1 MERICAAD
9 NNGKAVGRIAG
20 ALRPDKTSAE
30 VGNKNL
36 LLLIAIS
43 EAQCKGIVKI

>member
-20 ALRPDKTSAE
+20 AFRPDKTSAE